1 MTSIEKLCSFC
12 KKPPLKDKAGNFIKM
27 KTCSRCRSVFYHDIE
42 CQKKHWKI
50 HKKTCGKFDPSS
62 SQLSPVVASTPRP
75 LATTKRKKQKHR
87 SMDPVHQLV
96 TGRFKELRSQG
107 VSVQEAMK
115 RARNEFQ
122 PSEQYNLD
130 PGSKGGF
137 VRLLVTIY
145 NNHFIRLQK

>member
-1 MTSIEKLCSFC
+1 MTSREKICSFC
-12 KKPPLKDKAGNFIKM
+12 KKPSLKDEAGDFIKM

-50 HKKTCGKFDPSS
+50 HKKTCGNFNSSS
-62 SQLSPVVASTPRP
+62 SQSSSVVVSTPKR
-75 LATTKRKKQKHR
+75 LETTKRNKQKHR

-96 TGRFKELRSQG
+96 TSRFKELRSQG

-115 RARNEFQ
+115 RARNKFQ

-130 PGSKGGF
+130 PGSQVAAMFGM
-137 VRLLVTIY
+137 R
-145 NNHFIRLQK
+145 